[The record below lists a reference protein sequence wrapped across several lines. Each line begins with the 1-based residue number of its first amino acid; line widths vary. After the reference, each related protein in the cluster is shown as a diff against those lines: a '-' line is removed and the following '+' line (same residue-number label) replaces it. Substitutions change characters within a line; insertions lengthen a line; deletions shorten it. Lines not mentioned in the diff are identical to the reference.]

1 MTDEER
7 TRMKAAAKVED
18 LALASD
24 LGNLDQV
31 IAGMLA
37 SVPDAQK
44 TSAIDSTELKTLVAA
59 IKKDTASNRQSARF
73 LEITRKLVC

>member
-1 MTDEER
+1 
-7 TRMKAAAKVED
+7 MKAAAKVED

-31 IAGMLA
+31 VAGMIA
-37 SVPDAQK
+37 SVHNAQNA
-44 TSAIDSTELKTLVAA
+44 SAIDSTELKTLMAA

-73 LEITRKLVC
+73 LEIIYKLAG